1 MPRSRNQRSRSRRSR
16 RGRSRRS
23 QSQSRRNQSRR
34 NRSRRN
40 QSRQNQSRRNQS
52 RRNRSR
58 RNRRSPRYIIRLPPV
73 EQCTRKRSP
82 KRIQTY
88 CGTKTRL
95 PSGYTRRGTQYECLK
110 KGFGTGRCSVYLF
123 TN

>member
-1 MPRSRNQRSRSRRSR
+1 MPRSRNQRS
-16 RGRSRRS
+16 
-23 QSQSRRNQSRR
+23 QSRQIQSRR
-34 NRSRRN
+34 NRSRRGRSRQSQSQRRQN
-40 QSRQNQSRRNQS
+40 RNRRSQSQSRQNRN
-52 RRNRSR
+52 R